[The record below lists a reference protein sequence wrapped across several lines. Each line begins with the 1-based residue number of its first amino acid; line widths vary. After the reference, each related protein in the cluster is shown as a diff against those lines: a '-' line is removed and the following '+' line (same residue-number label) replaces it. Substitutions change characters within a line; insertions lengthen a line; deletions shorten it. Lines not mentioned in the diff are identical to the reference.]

1 MLLFYKKATK
11 KLLCE
16 CIGAGL
22 WDWMRGRKSERGTA
36 MRARLDQ
43 AVVGNYYSLAVWR
56 GRFGARMNLGV
67 ALRHG
72 V

>member
-1 MLLFYKKATK
+1 M
-11 KLLCE
+11 
-16 CIGAGL
+16 GL
-22 WDWMRGRKSERGTA
+22 GRAAADG
-36 MRARLDQ
+36 ARLDQ